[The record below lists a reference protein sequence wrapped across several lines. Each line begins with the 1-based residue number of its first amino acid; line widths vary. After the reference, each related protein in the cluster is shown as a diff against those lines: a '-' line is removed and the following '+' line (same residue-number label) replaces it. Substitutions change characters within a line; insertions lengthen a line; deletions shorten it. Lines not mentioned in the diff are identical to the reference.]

1 MRTTVIGLL
10 CDSNQLGAHFVVM
23 PPDHPVCAIFEW
35 TVARE
40 EESKFIGDVE
50 SVGVD
55 THASVGN
62 VGNEA
67 VERRCADPEL
77 DLRQTPCRGVS
88 RLSSDRLE
96 LMIRSSQVWVASE
109 LTPALPVKTYRTGIT
124 RSLSRV
130 VKFSLL
136 LSETDAV
143 LMRSPARRSYSPSR
157 AIPFR
162 GMSFDIGGF
171 DLLTRPTPAHP

>member
-1 MRTTVIGLL
+1 
-10 CDSNQLGAHFVVM
+10 M

-77 DLRQTPCRGVS
+77 DLRQTPTPCRGVS
-88 RLSSDRLE
+88 RLSSDRVE
-96 LMIRSSQVWVASE
+96 LMIRSSQLWVASE
-109 LTPALPVKTYRTGIT
+109 LTPAFPVKTYRAGIT
-124 RSLSRV
+124 QSLSRV
-130 VKFSLL
+130 LKFSLL
-136 LSETDAV
+136 LPETDAV
-143 LMRSPARRSYSPSR
+143 LMRSLARRTYKVEVLLAGFEVR
-157 AIPFR
+157 A
-162 GMSFDIGGF
+162 G
-171 DLLTRPTPAHP
+171 